1 VTTMADVARRAGV
14 STATVSHVLNNTR
27 AVSADTRAAVLAAVE
42 ETAYTPN
49 TVARSLATNR
59 TTTLGLVLSAISN
72 PYFGELLSSA
82 ESAAAEAGYTLLL
95 VDPHEDPEY
104 ERTVVAR
111 LHHHRVDGVVLAP
124 SADPW
129 EALGYLERHEV
140 PTVLL
145 DRLVMDA
152 RAGSLDQVGTENREA
167 TATLTRHLVEHGHT
181 RIALV
186 AGLPGIA
193 TTDER
198 REGFVRALHETGLE
212 RDPALEVSGE
222 SATEPARAAMRELL
236 ALPEPPTAVVVGN
249 NSMTI
254 GVIAALRDA
263 GARVPS
269 DVAVVA
275 FDDFAWADLFHPRLT
290 VMAQPFARIATEAV
304 RLLLRR
310 RAQPDAP
317 VEVLR
322 LPPSFVVRESCGC
335 PAAAPP
341 VVS

>member
-1 VTTMADVARRAGV
+1 VVTMADVARRAGV

-27 AVSADTRAAVLAAVE
+27 AVSEDTRAAVLAAVE
-42 ETAYTPN
+42 ETEYTPN
-49 TVARSLATNR
+49 TVARSLATSR

-72 PYFGELLSSA
+72 PYFGELLS
-82 ESAAAEAGYTLLL
+82 AAERAASAAGYTLLL
-95 VDPHEDPEY
+95 VDPHEDPDY

-124 SADPW
+124 SAHPDA
-129 EALGYLERHEV
+129 ALEYLARQEV

-145 DRLVMDA
+145 DRLIPRGPAA
-152 RAGSLDQVGTENREA
+152 RLDQVGSENRSA
-167 TATLTRHLVEHGHT
+167 TATLTAHLVEHGHR

-186 AGLPGIA
+186 AGLAGLA
-193 TTDER
+193 TTEER
-198 REGFVRALHETGLE
+198 RAGFVHALDAAGIP
-212 RDPALEVSGE
+212 RDPELEVSGE
-222 SATEPARAAMRELL
+222 SATEPARTAMAGLL
-236 ALPEPPTAVVVGN
+236 ARPEPPTAVVVGN
-249 NSMTI
+249 NSMTS

-263 GARVPS
+263 GARVPD

-275 FDDFAWADLFHPRLT
+275 FDDFAWADLFAPRLT
-290 VMAQPFARIATEAV
+290 VMAQPFAQIAGEAV

-310 RAQPDAP
+310 REQADAP

-335 PAAAPP
+335 APRA
-341 VVS
+341 

>member
-1 VTTMADVARRAGV
+1 MADVARRAGV

-49 TVARSLATNR
+49 TVARSLATSR

-82 ESAAAEAGYTLLL
+82 ESAAAAAGYTLLL

-124 SADPW
+124 SAQPCA
-129 EALGYLERHEV
+129 ALEYLARHEV

-145 DRLVMDA
+145 DRLIADG
-152 RAGSLDQVGTENREA
+152 RAAALDQVGSENHAA

-186 AGLPGIA
+186 AGLDGL
-193 TTDER
+193 TTTEER
-198 REGFVRALHETGLE
+198 CAGFGRALDDAGVP

-222 SATEPARAAMRELL
+222 SATEPARAAMTRLL

-263 GARVPS
+263 GARVPD

-275 FDDFAWADLFHPRLT
+275 FDDFAWADLFSPRLT
-290 VMAQPFARIATEAV
+290 VMAQPFDRIAAEAV

-310 RAQPDAP
+310 RAQPEAP

-322 LPPSFVVRESCGC
+322 LPPTFRIRESCGC
-335 PAAAPP
+335 AR
-341 VVS
+341 

>member
-1 VTTMADVARRAGV
+1 MADVARRAGV

-27 AVSADTRAAVLAAVE
+27 AVSDDTKAAVLAAVE

-49 TVARSLATNR
+49 TVARSLATSR
-59 TTTLGLVLSAISN
+59 TTTIGLVLSAISN
-72 PYFGELLSSA
+72 PYFGELLSAA
-82 ESAAAEAGYTLLL
+82 ESAAAAAGYTLLL

-124 SADPW
+124 SAQPDS
-129 EALGYLERHEV
+129 ALEYLARHAV
-140 PTVLL
+140 PAVLL
-145 DRLVMDA
+145 DRLLTGGLA
-152 RAGSLDQVGTENREA
+152 AGLDQVGSENREA
-167 TATLTRHLVEHGHT
+167 TATLTRHLVEHGHR
-181 RIALV
+181 RIALIEGL
-186 AGLPGIA
+186 AGLS

-198 REGFVRALHETGLE
+198 RDGFARALADAGIE

-222 SATEPARAAMRELL
+222 SATEPARAAMAALL
-236 ALPEPPTAVVVGN
+236 ASPEPPTAVVAGN

-254 GVIAALRDA
+254 GVIGALRDA
-263 GARVPS
+263 GARVPD

-275 FDDFAWADLFHPRLT
+275 FDDFAWADLFEPRLT
-290 VMAQPFARIATEAV
+290 AMAQPFARIASEAV

-310 RAQPDAP
+310 QAQPDAP

-322 LPPSFVVRESCGC
+322 LPPSFMVRESCGC
-335 PAAAPP
+335 PAG
-341 VVS
+341 S

>member
-1 VTTMADVARRAGV
+1 MADVARLAGV

-27 AVSADTRAAVLAAVE
+27 AVSDDTRAAVLAAVE

-49 TVARSLATNR
+49 TVARSLATSR

-72 PYFGELLSSA
+72 PYFGELLSAA
-82 ESAAAEAGYTLLL
+82 ESAAAAAGYTLLL
-95 VDPHEDPEY
+95 VDPHEDPDY

-124 SADPW
+124 SARPDA
-129 EALGYLERHEV
+129 ALEYLARHEV

-145 DRLVMDA
+145 DRLLSVGLA
-152 RAGSLDQVGTENREA
+152 ATLDQVGSENQEA
-167 TATLTRHLVEHGHT
+167 TATLTRHLVEHGHR

-186 AGLPGIA
+186 AGLAGLA

-198 REGFVRALHETGLE
+198 RAGYVQALAAAGIE
-212 RDPALEVSGE
+212 RDPTLEVSGD
-222 SATEPARAAMRELL
+222 SATDPARIAMAGLL
-236 ALPEPPTAVVVGN
+236 GLPEPPTAVVVGN

-263 GARVPS
+263 GSRVPD

-275 FDDFAWADLFHPRLT
+275 FDDFAWADLFAPRLT
-290 VMAQPFARIATEAV
+290 VMAQPFARIAAEAV

-310 RAQPDAP
+310 RAEPGAAR
-317 VEVLR
+317 EVLR
-322 LPPSFVVRESCGC
+322 LPPFFVVRESCGC
-335 PAAAPP
+335 PPHP
-341 VVS
+341 

>member
-1 VTTMADVARRAGV
+1 MVTMADVARRAGV

-27 AVSADTRAAVLAAVE
+27 SVSADTRAAVLAAVD

-49 TVARSLATNR
+49 TVARSLATSR

-82 ESAAAEAGYTLLL
+82 ESAAAAAGYTLLL
-95 VDPHEDPEY
+95 VDPHEDPDY

-124 SADPW
+124 SPAP
-129 EALGYLERHEV
+129 EAALEYLARHEV

-145 DRLVMDA
+145 DRLISDGIA
-152 RAGSLDQVGTENREA
+152 SSLDQVGSENREA
-167 TATLTRHLVEHGHT
+167 TATLTRHLVGHGHT

-186 AGLPGIA
+186 AGLGGL
-193 TTDER
+193 TTTSERCAGFLQALDEA
-198 REGFVRALHETGLE
+198 GVVH
-212 RDPALEVSGE
+212 DPALQVSGE
-222 SATEPARAAMRELL
+222 SATEPARAAMADLL

-263 GARVPS
+263 GARVPE

-275 FDDFAWADLFHPRLT
+275 FDDFAWADLFAPRLT
-290 VMAQPFARIATEAV
+290 VMAQPFARIASEAV

-317 VEVLR
+317 VEVQQLA
-322 LPPSFVVRESCGC
+322 PSFVVRESCGC
-335 PAAAPP
+335 APG
-341 VVS
+341 VVPTAP

>member
-1 VTTMADVARRAGV
+1 MADVARRAGV

-27 AVSADTRAAVLAAVE
+27 AVSDDTRAAVLAAVD

-49 TVARSLATNR
+49 TVARSLATSR

-72 PYFGELLSSA
+72 PYFGELLSAA
-82 ESAAAEAGYTLLL
+82 ERAAAAAGYTLLL
-95 VDPHEDPEY
+95 VDPHEDPAY

-124 SADPW
+124 SAHPE
-129 EALGYLERHEV
+129 EALGYLARHDV

-145 DRLVMDA
+145 DRLIPDGPAA
-152 RAGSLDQVGTENREA
+152 RLDQVGSENSEA
-167 TATLTRHLVEHGHT
+167 TATLTTHLVEHGHR

-186 AGLPGIA
+186 AGLAGLA
-193 TTDER
+193 TTNER
-198 REGFVRALHETGLE
+198 RAGFVAALDAAGIP

-222 SATEPARAAMRELL
+222 SATEPARTAMAGLL

-263 GARVPS
+263 GARVPD

-275 FDDFAWADLFHPRLT
+275 FDDFAWADLFAPRLT
-290 VMAQPFARIATEAV
+290 VMAQPFAQIAAEAV

-310 RAQPDAP
+310 RAHPDAP

-335 PAAAPP
+335 APRP
-341 VVS
+341 